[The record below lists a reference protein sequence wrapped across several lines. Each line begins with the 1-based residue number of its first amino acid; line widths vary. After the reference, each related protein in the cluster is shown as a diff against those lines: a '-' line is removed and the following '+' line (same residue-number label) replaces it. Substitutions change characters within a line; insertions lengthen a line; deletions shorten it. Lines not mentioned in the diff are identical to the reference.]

1 MLFYCLRG
9 KHRSAAAVAGYI
21 ARCKG
26 LSRPDVVMQQ
36 VAEMSAAQRGR
47 NSGARF
53 HEDGGRSDFPA
64 LAPLVRALA
73 ALRSGPRLPDC

>member
-21 ARCKG
+21 PRCKG
-26 LSRPDVVMQQ
+26 LSPDLVMQQ

-47 NSGARF
+47 SSRARF
-53 HEDGGRSDFPA
+53 HEEGGRSDFPP

-73 ALRSGPRLPDC
+73 ALRTGPRLPEC

>member
-26 LSRPDVVMQQ
+26 LSPELVMQQ
-36 VAEMSAAQRGR
+36 VAEMSAAQRGQG
-47 NSGARF
+47 SAARF